1 MRIPSG
7 KKTTEFVVEEAA
19 AAAAAVVR
27 AILPGKM
34 TAAVLYGSED
44 LRIEKIDV
52 PSVGA
57 DEVLLRVRLALTD
70 GTDLKV
76 YRRGYHAK
84 MIQPPA
90 VFGHEVVGEIA
101 ALGKRVDSRWRIG
114 ARVIAA
120 NSAPCLRCYHCR
132 RGQEN
137 LCEDLLFNN
146 GAYAEYL
153 RIPGRIVMENM
164 LEVPHSVDDGS
175 AALVEPLACVLRGIH
190 EMEVRTGDTAVV
202 IGCGPIGLKFVRML
216 SRRGVRVIA
225 VARRAAPLELARKL
239 GAVATIDVTRVPNV
253 VDAVKDLTEDR
264 RGPDCVVEAAGNPAT
279 WKLALEMVR
288 RGGVVNFFSG
298 LPSGTHVEI
307 EPAAIHYNEIKILS
321 TFHHTPRFIRE
332 ALEAIRRG
340 DILASDFVT
349 EEISLGELPQAF
361 ARMKSRSSE
370 IKLAVRP

>member
-1 MRIPSG
+1 MRTTTT
-7 KKTTEFVVEEAA
+7 KKIEQLGEE
-19 AAAAAVVR
+19 AAAVVR
-27 AILPGKM
+27 ALFPQKM
-34 TAAVLYGSED
+34 TAAVLYGSQD

-52 PSVGA
+52 PALAA

-76 YRRGYHAK
+76 WQRGYHAR

-101 ALGKRVDSRWRIG
+101 ALGKRVDSRWRVG
-114 ARVIAA
+114 QRVIAA
-120 NSAPCLRCYHCR
+120 NSAPCLRCFHCR

-202 IGCGPIGLKFVRML
+202 IGCGPIGLKYIRML
-216 SRRGVRVIA
+216 SRRGLRVIA
-225 VARRAAPLELARKL
+225 LARRAAPLDLARRL
-239 GAVATIDVTRVPNV
+239 GASATINVTEVPDVIA
-253 VDAVKDLTEDR
+253 AVKDLTEDR
-264 RGPDCVVEAAGNPAT
+264 RGPDSIVEATGNPAT
-279 WKLALEMVR
+279 WKQALAMVR

-298 LPSGTHVEI
+298 LPAGQFVEV
-307 EPAAIHYNEIKILS
+307 EPAEIHYSEIKIIS
-321 TFHHTPRFIRE
+321 PFHHTPRFIRE

-340 DILASDFVT
+340 DILAHDFVT
-349 EEISLGELPQAF
+349 EEIRLDELPQAF
-361 ARMKSRSSE
+361 ERMKSRSGE

>member
-1 MRIPSG
+1 MR
-7 KKTTEFVVEEAA
+7 TTTTRKSEYAGEE
-19 AAAAAVVR
+19 AAAVVR
-27 AILPGKM
+27 AVVPSKM
-34 TAAVLYGSED
+34 TAAVLYGTED

-52 PSVGA
+52 PALAA

-76 YRRGYHAK
+76 WQRGYHAK

-90 VFGHEVVGEIA
+90 VFGHEVVGEVA
-101 ALGKRVDSRWRIG
+101 AVGKRVDARWRIG
-114 ARVIAA
+114 LRVIAA

-146 GAYAEYL
+146 GAYAEYM

-164 LEVPHSVDDGS
+164 LEVPHSVDDCS
-175 AALVEPLACVLRGIH
+175 AALVEPLACVLRGVH

-225 VARRAAPLELARKL
+225 LARRAAPLEIARRL
-239 GAVATIDVTRVPNV
+239 GAVAAIDVTKIGDV
-253 VDAVKDLTEDR
+253 VAAVKDLTDDE
-264 RGPDCVVEAAGNPAT
+264 RGADAVVEAAGNPAT
-279 WKLALEMVR
+279 WKQALNMVR

-307 EPAAIHYNEIKILS
+307 EPAAIHYSEIKIIS
-321 TFHHTPRFIRE
+321 PFHHTPRFIRE

-340 DILASDFVT
+340 DILAPDFVT
-349 EEISLGELPQAF
+349 EEIGLAELPQAF
-361 ARMKSRSSE
+361 ERMKSRSGE

>member
-1 MRIPSG
+1 MRTTTT
-7 KKTTEFVVEEAA
+7 KKIEQLGEE
-19 AAAAAVVR
+19 AAAVVR
-27 AILPGKM
+27 ALFPQKM

-44 LRIEKIDV
+44 LRIERIDV
-52 PSVGA
+52 PALAA

-76 YRRGYHAK
+76 WQRGYHAR

-101 ALGKRVDSRWRIG
+101 ALGKRVDSRWRVG
-114 ARVIAA
+114 QRVIAA
-120 NSAPCLRCYHCR
+120 NSAPCLRCFHCR

-202 IGCGPIGLKFVRML
+202 IGCGPIGLKYVRML
-216 SRRGVRVIA
+216 SRRGLRVIA
-225 VARRAAPLELARKL
+225 LARRTAPLELARRL
-239 GAVATIDVTRVPNV
+239 GASATINVTEVPDLV
-253 VDAVKDLTEDR
+253 AAVKDLTEDR
-264 RGPDCVVEAAGNPAT
+264 RGPDAVVEAAGNPAT
-279 WKLALEMVR
+279 WKQALAMVR

-298 LPSGTHVEI
+298 LPAGQFVEI
-307 EPAAIHYNEIKILS
+307 EPAEIHYSEIKIIS
-321 TFHHTPRFIRE
+321 PFHHTPRFIRE

-340 DILASDFVT
+340 DILAHDFVT
-349 EEISLGELPQAF
+349 EEIRLDELPQAF
-361 ARMKSRSSE
+361 ERMKSRSGE

>member
-1 MRIPSG
+1 M
-7 KKTTEFVVEEAA
+7 KTATNKTGVVEALKAVAA
-19 AAAAAVVR
+19 RVIPA
-27 AILPGKM
+27 KM

-52 PSVGA
+52 PSISA

-76 YRRGYHAK
+76 WRRGYHAK

-90 VFGHEVVGEIA
+90 VFGHEVVGEIVEV
-101 ALGKRVDSRWRIG
+101 GKRVDPRWRVG
-114 ARVIAA
+114 MRVIAA

-146 GAYAEYL
+146 GAYAEFM
-153 RIPGRIVMENM
+153 RIPGRIVTENM
-164 LEVPHSVDDGS
+164 LEVPHSVDDAS

-190 EMEVRTGDTAVV
+190 EMELRTGDTAVV
-202 IGCGPIGLKFVRML
+202 IGCGPIGLNFVRML

-225 VARRAAPLELARKL
+225 LARRNAPLDVAKKL
-239 GAVATIDVTRVPNV
+239 GANYVINVTDTPDVVA
-253 VDAVKDLTEDR
+253 AVKQLTEDQ
-264 RGPDCVVEAAGNPAT
+264 RGPDAVVEAAGNPST
-279 WKLALEMVR
+279 WKLALGMVR
-288 RGGVVNFFSG
+288 RGGVINFFSG
-298 LPSGTHVEI
+298 LPRGTMVEI
-307 EPAAIHYNEIKILS
+307 EAAAMHYAEIKLIS

-332 ALEAIRRG
+332 GLEAIKRG
-340 DILASDFVT
+340 DITAQDFVT
-349 EEISLGELPQAF
+349 EEISLADLPQAF
-361 ARMKSRSSE
+361 ERMKSRSGE

>member
-1 MRIPSG
+1 MRTTTT
-7 KKTTEFVVEEAA
+7 KKIQHLGEEAA
-19 AAAAAVVR
+19 AVVP
-27 AILPGKM
+27 ALFPQKM

-52 PSVGA
+52 PALAA

-76 YRRGYHAK
+76 WRRGYHAR

-101 ALGKRVDSRWRIG
+101 ALGKRVDSRWRVG
-114 ARVIAA
+114 QRVIAA
-120 NSAPCLRCYHCR
+120 NSAPCLRCFHCR

-164 LEVPHSVDDGS
+164 LEVPHSVDDHS

-190 EMEVRTGDTAVV
+190 EMELRTGDTAAV

-216 SRRGVRVIA
+216 SRRGVRVLA
-225 VARRAAPLELARKL
+225 LARRDAPLVVARRL
-239 GAVATIDVTRVPNV
+239 GAHAIINVNNSPDVIE
-253 VDAVKDLTEDR
+253 AVRAHTEDR
-264 RGPDCVVEAAGNPAT
+264 RGP
-279 WKLALEMVR
+279 
-288 RGGVVNFFSG
+288 
-298 LPSGTHVEI
+298 
-307 EPAAIHYNEIKILS
+307 
-321 TFHHTPRFIRE
+321 
-332 ALEAIRRG
+332 
-340 DILASDFVT
+340 
-349 EEISLGELPQAF
+349 
-361 ARMKSRSSE
+361 
-370 IKLAVRP
+370 

>member
-1 MRIPSG
+1 MRTTTT
-7 KKTTEFVVEEAA
+7 KKIEQLGEE
-19 AAAAAVVR
+19 AAAVVR
-27 AILPGKM
+27 ALFPQKM

-52 PSVGA
+52 PALAA

-76 YRRGYHAK
+76 WQRGYHAR

-101 ALGKRVDSRWRIG
+101 ALGKRVDARWRVG
-114 ARVIAA
+114 QRVIAA
-120 NSAPCLRCYHCR
+120 NSAPCLRCFHCR

-202 IGCGPIGLKFVRML
+202 IGCGPIGLKFIRML
-216 SRRGVRVIA
+216 SRRGLRVIA
-225 VARRAAPLELARKL
+225 LARRAAPLELARRL
-239 GAVATIDVTRVPNV
+239 GASATINVTEVPDLV
-253 VDAVKDLTEDR
+253 AAVKDLTEDH
-264 RGPDCVVEAAGNPAT
+264 RGPDAVVEAAGNPAT
-279 WKLALEMVR
+279 WKQALAMVR

-298 LPSGTHVEI
+298 LPAGQFVEI
-307 EPAAIHYNEIKILS
+307 EPAEIHYSEIKIIS
-321 TFHHTPRFIRE
+321 PFHHTPRFIRE

-340 DILASDFVT
+340 DILAHDFVT
-349 EEISLGELPQAF
+349 EEIRLDELPQAF
-361 ARMKSRSSE
+361 ERMKSRSGE

>member
-1 MRIPSG
+1 MRTTTT
-7 KKTTEFVVEEAA
+7 KKPDYFGEEAA
-19 AAAAAVVR
+19 AVVC
-27 AILPGKM
+27 ALVPSKM

-52 PSVGA
+52 PAIAA

-76 YRRGYHAK
+76 WQRGYHAR

-90 VFGHEVVGEIA
+90 VFGHEVVGEVA
-101 ALGKRVDSRWRIG
+101 AVGKRVDARWRIG
-114 ARVIAA
+114 LRVVAA

-202 IGCGPIGLKFVRML
+202 IGCGPIGLKYVRML

-225 VARRAAPLELARKL
+225 LARRATSLELARVW
-239 GAVATIDVTRVPNV
+239 AR
-253 VDAVKDLTEDR
+253 
-264 RGPDCVVEAAGNPAT
+264 
-279 WKLALEMVR
+279 
-288 RGGVVNFFSG
+288 
-298 LPSGTHVEI
+298 LP
-307 EPAAIHYNEIKILS
+307 P
-321 TFHHTPRFIRE
+321 
-332 ALEAIRRG
+332 
-340 DILASDFVT
+340 
-349 EEISLGELPQAF
+349 
-361 ARMKSRSSE
+361 
-370 IKLAVRP
+370 

>member
-1 MRIPSG
+1 M
-7 KKTTEFVVEEAA
+7 KATTTNKNGVVEALKAVAA
-19 AAAAAVVR
+19 QVIPA
-27 AILPGKM
+27 KM

-44 LRIEKIDV
+44 LRIEKIEV
-52 PSVGA
+52 PAITA

-76 YRRGYHAK
+76 WRRGYHAK

-90 VFGHEVVGEIA
+90 VFGHEVVGEIVEV
-101 ALGKRVDSRWRIG
+101 GKRVDPRWRVG
-114 ARVIAA
+114 MRVIAA

-146 GAYAEYL
+146 GAYADFM
-153 RIPGRIVMENM
+153 RIPGRIVTENM
-164 LEVPHSVDDGS
+164 LEVPHSVDDAS

-190 EMEVRTGDTAVV
+190 EMELRTNDAAVV

-216 SRRGVRVIA
+216 SRRGIRVIA
-225 VARRAAPLELARKL
+225 VARRTAPLDVAKRL
-239 GAVATIDVTRVPNV
+239 GATAVVNVSEVPDPVA
-253 VDAVKDLTEDR
+253 AVKQLTDEK
-264 RGPDCVVEAAGNPAT
+264 RGPDGVVEAAGNPGT
-279 WKLALEMVR
+279 WKLALDMVR

-298 LPSGTHVEI
+298 LPSGTKIEI
-307 EPAAIHYNEIKILS
+307 EPATMHYSEIKLIS

-332 ALEAIRRG
+332 ALEAIKRN
-340 DILASDFVT
+340 DITANDFVT
-349 EEISLGELPQAF
+349 EEISLADLPQAF
-361 ARMKSRSSE
+361 ERMKSRSGE

>member
-1 MRIPSG
+1 MRATTT
-7 KKTTEFVVEEAA
+7 KKTEEPAEEMSSVARTVV
-19 AAAAAVVR
+19 
-27 AILPGKM
+27 PSHM

-44 LRIEKIDV
+44 LRVEQVDV
-52 PSVGA
+52 PSLAA

-76 YRRGYHAK
+76 WKRGYHAK
-84 MIQPPA
+84 MIRPPA

-101 ALGKRVDSRWRIG
+101 AIGKKVDQRWRIG
-114 ARVIAA
+114 VRVIAA

-146 GAYAEYL
+146 GAYAEYM

-190 EMEVRTGDTAVV
+190 EMDVRTGDTAAV

-225 VARRAAPLELARKL
+225 LARRVAPLEIARRL
-239 GAVATIDVTRVPNV
+239 GAVATINVTETPDVVG
-253 VDAVKDLTEDR
+253 AVKALTEDE
-264 RGPDCVVEAAGNPAT
+264 RGPDAVVEAAGNPAT
-279 WKLALEMVR
+279 WKQALQIVR

-307 EPAAIHYNEIKILS
+307 EPAGIHYAEIKLIS
-321 TFHHTPRFIRE
+321 PFHHTPRFIRE

-340 DILASDFVT
+340 DISAHDFITQEIRLAD
-349 EEISLGELPQAF
+349 LPRAF
-361 ARMKSRSSE
+361 ERMKTRSGE
-370 IKLAVRP
+370 IKVAVRP

>member
-1 MRIPSG
+1 MRTTTT
-7 KKTTEFVVEEAA
+7 KKIEQLGEE
-19 AAAAAVVR
+19 AAAVVR
-27 AILPGKM
+27 ALFPQKM

-52 PSVGA
+52 PALAA

-76 YRRGYHAK
+76 WRRGYHAR

-101 ALGKRVDSRWRIG
+101 ALGKRVDARWRVG
-114 ARVIAA
+114 QRVIAA

-202 IGCGPIGLKFVRML
+202 IGCGPIGLKYIRML
-216 SRRGVRVIA
+216 SRRGLRVIA
-225 VARRAAPLELARKL
+225 VARRAAPLELARRL
-239 GAVATIDVTRVPNV
+239 GASATINVNEVP
-253 VDAVKDLTEDR
+253 DLIAAVKDLTEDR
-264 RGPDCVVEAAGNPAT
+264 RGPDAVVEATGNPAV
-279 WKLALEMVR
+279 WKQSLAMVR

-298 LPSGTHVEI
+298 LPAGQFVEI
-307 EPAAIHYNEIKILS
+307 EPAEIHYSEIKIIS
-321 TFHHTPRFIRE
+321 PFHHTPRFIRE

-340 DILASDFVT
+340 DILAHDFVT
-349 EEISLGELPQAF
+349 EEIRLDELPQAF
-361 ARMKSRSSE
+361 ERMKSRSGE
-370 IKLAVRP
+370 IKLAVRQ

>member
-1 MRIPSG
+1 MRATTT
-7 KKTTEFVVEEAA
+7 KKSDVSAEQMP
-19 AAAAAVVR
+19 AVAR
-27 AILPGKM
+27 AIVPSQM
-34 TAAVLYGSED
+34 MAAVLYGSED
-44 LRIEKIDV
+44 LRVEQVDV
-52 PSVGA
+52 PSLAA

-76 YRRGYHAK
+76 WQRGYHAK

-90 VFGHEVVGEIA
+90 VFGHEVVGEVA
-101 ALGKRVDSRWRIG
+101 AIGKRVDARWRIG
-114 ARVIAA
+114 VRVVAA
-120 NSAPCLRCYHCR
+120 NSAPCLRCFHCR

-146 GAYAEYL
+146 GAYAEYM

-164 LEVPHSVDDGS
+164 LEVPHSVDDRS

-190 EMEVRTGDTAVV
+190 EMEVRTGDTSVV
-202 IGCGPIGLKFVRML
+202 IGCGPIGLKYVRML

-225 VARRAAPLELARKL
+225 LARRAAPLEIAKRL
-239 GAVATIDVTRVPNV
+239 GAVAAINVTETPDLVS
-253 VDAVKDLTEDR
+253 AVKALTEDG
-264 RGPDCVVEAAGNPAT
+264 RGADSVVEAAGNPAT
-279 WKLALEMVR
+279 WKQALQMVR

-307 EPAAIHYNEIKILS
+307 EPAAIHYAEIKLIS
-321 TFHHTPRFIRE
+321 PFHHTPRFIRE

-340 DILASDFVT
+340 DISAHDYVTQEIRLAD
-349 EEISLGELPQAF
+349 LPGAF
-361 ARMKSRSSE
+361 EKMKTRSGE

>member
-1 MRIPSG
+1 MRSTTT
-7 KKTTEFVVEEAA
+7 KKIEYLGEE
-19 AAAAAVVR
+19 AAAVVR
-27 AILPGKM
+27 ALFPQKM

-52 PSVGA
+52 PSLGA

-76 YRRGYHAK
+76 WQRGYHAR

-101 ALGKRVDSRWRIG
+101 ALGKRVDARWRVG
-114 ARVIAA
+114 QRVIAA
-120 NSAPCLRCYHCR
+120 NSAPCLRCFHCR

-202 IGCGPIGLKFVRML
+202 IGCGPIGLKYVRML
-216 SRRGVRVIA
+216 SRRGLRVIA
-225 VARRAAPLELARKL
+225 LARRAAPLELARRL
-239 GAVATIDVTRVPNV
+239 GASATINVTEVGDLV
-253 VDAVKDLTEDR
+253 EAVKTLTEDR
-264 RGPDCVVEAAGNPAT
+264 RGPDAVVEAAGNPAT
-279 WKLALEMVR
+279 WKQALAMVR

-298 LPSGTHVEI
+298 LPAGQFVEI
-307 EPAAIHYNEIKILS
+307 EPAEIHYSEIKIIS
-321 TFHHTPRFIRE
+321 PFHHTPRFIRE

-340 DILASDFVT
+340 DILAHDFVT
-349 EEISLGELPQAF
+349 EEIRLDELPQAF
-361 ARMKSRSSE
+361 ERMKSRSGE

>member
-1 MRIPSG
+1 MRATTT
-7 KKTTEFVVEEAA
+7 KKSDVLAEQMPAVAR
-19 AAAAAVVR
+19 AVV
-27 AILPGKM
+27 PSQM

-44 LRIEKIDV
+44 LRVEQVDV
-52 PSVGA
+52 PSLAA

-76 YRRGYHAK
+76 WKRGYHAK

-101 ALGKRVDSRWRIG
+101 AIGKRVDSRWRVG
-114 ARVIAA
+114 VRVVAA
-120 NSAPCLRCYHCR
+120 NSAPCLRCFHCR

-146 GAYAEYL
+146 GAYAEYM

-164 LEVPHSVDDGS
+164 LEVPHSVDDIS

-190 EMEVRTGDTAVV
+190 EMEVRTGDTAAV

-225 VARRAAPLELARKL
+225 LARRAAPLEIAKRL
-239 GAVATIDVTRVPNV
+239 GAVATINVTETSNV
-253 VDAVKDLTEDR
+253 VAAVKALTEDG
-264 RGPDCVVEAAGNPAT
+264 RGPDSVVEAAGNPAT
-279 WKLALEMVR
+279 WKQALEMVR

-298 LPSGTHVEI
+298 LSSGTHVDI
-307 EPAAIHYNEIKILS
+307 EPAAIHYAEIKLIS
-321 TFHHTPRFIRE
+321 PFHHTPRFIRE

-340 DILASDFVT
+340 DIIAHDFVT
-349 EEISLGELPQAF
+349 QEIRLADLPQAF
-361 ARMKSRSSE
+361 EKMKTRSCE

>member
-1 MRIPSG
+1 MRTTTT
-7 KKTTEFVVEEAA
+7 KKIEQLGEE
-19 AAAAAVVR
+19 AAAVVR
-27 AILPGKM
+27 ALFPQKM

-52 PSVGA
+52 PALAA

-76 YRRGYHAK
+76 WQRGYHAR

-101 ALGKRVDSRWRIG
+101 ALGKRVDARWRVG
-114 ARVIAA
+114 QRVIAA
-120 NSAPCLRCYHCR
+120 NSAPCLRCFHCR

-202 IGCGPIGLKFVRML
+202 IGCGPIGLKYVRML
-216 SRRGVRVIA
+216 SRRGLRVIA
-225 VARRAAPLELARKL
+225 LARRAAPLELARRL
-239 GAVATIDVTRVPNV
+239 GASATINVTEVPDLV
-253 VDAVKDLTEDR
+253 AAVKDLTEDH
-264 RGPDCVVEAAGNPAT
+264 RGPDAVVEAAGNPAT
-279 WKLALEMVR
+279 WKQALAMVR

-298 LPSGTHVEI
+298 LPAGQFVEI
-307 EPAAIHYNEIKILS
+307 EPAEIHYSEIKIIS
-321 TFHHTPRFIRE
+321 PFHHTPRFIRE

-340 DILASDFVT
+340 DILAHDFVT
-349 EEISLGELPQAF
+349 EEISLDELPQAF
-361 ARMKSRSSE
+361 ERMKSRSGE

>member
-1 MRIPSG
+1 MKAMTT
-7 KKTTEFVVEEAA
+7 KKTETPVEEMP
-19 AAAAAVVR
+19 AVVR
-27 AILPGKM
+27 AIVPSQM

-44 LRIEKIDV
+44 LRVEQVAV
-52 PSVGA
+52 PSLAA

-76 YRRGYHAK
+76 WKRGYHAK
-84 MIQPPA
+84 MIQTPA

-101 ALGKRVDSRWRIG
+101 EIGKRVDPRWRIG
-114 ARVIAA
+114 VRVIAA
-120 NSAPCLRCYHCR
+120 NSAPCLRCFHCR

-146 GAYAEYL
+146 GAYAEYM

-164 LEVPHSVDDGS
+164 LEVPHSVDDTS

-190 EMEVRTGDTAVV
+190 EMDVRSEDTAVV
-202 IGCGPIGLKFVRML
+202 IGCGPIGLKYVRML
-216 SRRGVRVIA
+216 SRRGLRVIA
-225 VARRAAPLELARKL
+225 LARRAAPLDVARRL
-239 GAVATIDVTRVPNV
+239 GAVAAINVAQTTDVVG
-253 VDAVKDLTEDR
+253 AVKALTEDG
-264 RGPDCVVEAAGNPAT
+264 RGADSVVEAAGNPAT
-279 WKLALEMVR
+279 WKQALQMVR

-307 EPAAIHYNEIKILS
+307 EPAAIHYAEIKLIS
-321 TFHHTPRFIRE
+321 PFHHTPRFIRE

-340 DILASDFVT
+340 DISAHDFVT
-349 EEISLGELPQAF
+349 QEIRLADLPQAF
-361 ARMKSRSSE
+361 QRMKTRSGE